1 MWFSKKDIN
10 ISTII
15 PLNDIKGYVLP
26 HASTKYTGDI
36 ISHTLRFKPKFRFNK
51 VKIIYYPSSIKP
63 NVRNTYHEYYVPYNC
78 IRYVIET
85 YWKIKRG
92 IDYSGYNVLNGIDS
106 IQYEPN
112 CLYIVSADFSHY
124 LPLQKAISLENRA
137 AHALLHQYINNASYL
152 DTVDH
157 IDSFRTLYNII
168 NNQNIYLQW
177 IGRTRSPGI
186 EAVGY
191 LSFILRQSEH
201 YEPDGLFVTAY
212 DRNMNQRECLGIW
225 FDKNQ
230 WNQRLEDNK
239 VKEVIKKAK
248 TTSRLTNGK
257 FINIPITHYTVT
269 YLYEDLDNSFIR
281 GWHGIRYN
289 AFYLPNVILENTY
302 NNGKWIDFNDIEW
315 SIGSNFNM
323 NETLT
328 QLTIKGGNN
337 HSSDIQL
344 YSSTEKHITI

>member
-1 MWFSKKDIN
+1 
-10 ISTII
+10 
-15 PLNDIKGYVLP
+15 
-26 HASTKYTGDI
+26 
-36 ISHTLRFKPKFRFNK
+36 
-51 VKIIYYPSSIKP
+51 
-63 NVRNTYHEYYVPYNC
+63 
-78 IRYVIET
+78 
-85 YWKIKRG
+85 
-92 IDYSGYNVLNGIDS
+92 
-106 IQYEPN
+106 
-112 CLYIVSADFSHY
+112 
-124 LPLQKAISLENRA
+124 
-137 AHALLHQYINNASYL
+137 
-152 DTVDH
+152 
-157 IDSFRTLYNII
+157 
-168 NNQNIYLQW
+168 
-177 IGRTRSPGI
+177 
-186 EAVGY
+186 
-191 LSFILRQSEH
+191 
-201 YEPDGLFVTAY
+201 
-212 DRNMNQRECLGIW
+212 MNQRECLGIW